1 MSVRAGLIG
10 YGLAGRYF
18 HAPLLRAAGFEVGAV
33 VTSRADEVRTALPAA
48 DVLASEDALLDR
60 ADIDL
65 VVVATPTRSHAAQVR
80 AALDAG
86 KHVVVEKPFTAT
98 LQEAH
103 ELIAH
108 ARERKRLLSVFH
120 NRRWDNDFLTL
131 QRLLRENKLG
141 EIHGYHARWDRFR
154 PAPSAS
160 WRNLPDP
167 ASGMLYDLGS
177 HMIDQVLVL
186 FGRPD
191 WIQGDVFRQ
200 RTGALTEDGFEILMG
215 KGKLRM
221 TLGVS
226 YLAADGGWRFRVHG
240 TEASYLKAELDPQEA
255 QAREGV
261 NADDP
266 QFGVEP
272 AGFAGKIVYGASGRS
287 EIVPSEKGTWVTFYR
302 ELYECITAG
311 APNPVPAEQAA
322 QVIELIEAV
331 YQSSREGRRV
341 LLA

>member
-18 HAPLLRAAGFEVGAV
+18 HAPLLRAAGFEIGAV
-33 VTSRADEVRTALPAA
+33 VTSRADEVRATLPAA
-48 DVLASEDALLDR
+48 DVLATEGELLAR
-60 ADIDL
+60 ADIEL
-65 VVVATPTRSHAAQVR
+65 VIIATPTSSHASQVR

-86 KHVVVEKPFTAT
+86 KHVLVEKPFTVSS
-98 LQEAH
+98 QEAH

-108 ARERKRLLSVFH
+108 ARETKRLLTVFQ

-131 QRLLRENKLG
+131 QMLLRENKLG

-154 PAPSAS
+154 PMPSAS
-160 WRNLPDP
+160 WRNHPEP

-186 FGRPD
+186 FGKPD
-191 WIQGDVFRQ
+191 WIQGDVFKQ
-200 RTGALTEDGFEILMG
+200 RAGALADDGFEILMG
-215 KGKLRM
+215 KDKLRI

-255 QAREGV
+255 QAREGID
-261 NADDP
+261 ADDP

-272 AGFAGKIVYGASGRS
+272 AELAGKIVYGESGRS
-287 EIVPSEKGTWVTFYR
+287 EVVPSEKGSWVTFYR
-302 ELYECITAG
+302 ELYKCITAG

-322 QVIELIEAV
+322 QVIELIEAA
-331 YQSSREGRRV
+331 YRSSREGRRIA
-341 LLA
+341 L

>member
-1 MSVRAGLIG
+1 MRAGLIG

-18 HAPLLRAAGFEVGAV
+18 HGPLLRAAGFEIGAV
-33 VTSRADEVRTALPAA
+33 VTSRADEVRTTLPGT
-48 DVLASEDALLDR
+48 DVLASDDELFGR

-65 VVVATPTRSHAAQVR
+65 VIVATPTRSHVSQVH
-80 AALDAG
+80 AALEAG
-86 KHVVVEKPFTAT
+86 KHVVVEKPFTASS
-98 LQEAH
+98 QEAH

-108 ARERKRLLSVFH
+108 AHETKRVLSVFH

-131 QRLLRENKLG
+131 QKLLREHKLG

-160 WRNLPDP
+160 WRNHPDP

-191 WIQGDVFRQ
+191 WIQGDVFTQ
-200 RTGALTEDGFEILMG
+200 RAGALTEDGFEILMG

-255 QAREGV
+255 QSREGV
-261 NADDP
+261 KAEDP

-272 AGFAGKIVYGASGRS
+272 ADLAGKIVYGASGRS
-287 EIVPSEKGTWVTFYR
+287 EIVPSEKGSWVTFYR
-302 ELYECITAG
+302 ELYKCISAG

-331 YQSSREGRRV
+331 YRSSEEGRRIT
-341 LLA
+341 L